1 MDVQRIGRALS
12 GGYVMLTIK
21 VIGMAG
27 LLLATPV
34 LSSYAPTPPETQT
47 FVVENSET
55 VGLAPCLKWRPDILD
70 LAITGL
76 KNNAGESAPMPHT
89 FLWQNLRLVG
99 VPKNGPCEVLVA
111 DERLADSPVLSTIM
125 VRDTDPLYSPNDVS
139 GIYLL
144 FEFKSDRKGER
155 LFAGLILPLPA
166 PEQELRGVPQLHT

>member
-1 MDVQRIGRALS
+1 
-12 GGYVMLTIK
+12 MLTK
-21 VIGMAG
+21 VVGIAIV
-27 LLLATPV
+27 LLTAPL
-34 LSSYAPTPPETQT
+34 LSSMPASPVVQS
-47 FVVENSET
+47 FVVENRET
-55 VGLAPCLKWRPDILD
+55 IVAAPCLKWRPDILD

-76 KNNAGESAPMPHT
+76 KNSAGESAPVPHT
-89 FLWQNLRLVG
+89 FPWRNLRLVG

-111 DERLADSPVLSTIM
+111 DERLADRPVLSVIM
-125 VRDTDPLYSPNDVS
+125 ARVTDPLYSSNDVS